1 MDSVLSRKLFRDKYT
16 QEIKLQ
22 KFNEGGIT
30 TLKLA
35 EGGEVA
41 ATTSSGSNFTESEK
55 LGYMLAPIAASLL
68 QAKQSPGQSP
78 LASLFGAVGEGVSQ
92 IPAIG
97 LKIKELEGKKTGKD
111 RTFYRNMNEQ
121 DLIDAK
127 LPPGTVAQKEIVLT
141 AEGAILPTG
150 RYDIKEKSNIQELSK
165 EMVKESRPAFDSSLT
180 LIEKQF
186 GKYYNPTTGEVANIP
201 GIGIG
206 GGMNLTSDEAKDNQG
221 TKQQF
226 QDILFKYR
234 AGSTQTIQETE
245 NLKKEI
251 GSGFLKT
258 EKDFLVAMSKFRDII
273 EKDKSAVFAGY
284 KPEEVDYYIQRGGI
298 APKKSPFENLG
309 VPKINYA
316 QGAPLFKITKEG
328 LRQ

>member
-1 MDSVLSRKLFRDKYT
+1 MDPVLSRKLFREKYI
-16 QEIKLQ
+16 QEVKPQ
-22 KFNEGGIT
+22 KFNEGGIA

-35 EGGEVA
+35 EGGEVS
-41 ATTSSGSNFTESEK
+41 TSSSTFTEGEK
-55 LGYMLAPIAASLL
+55 LGYLLAPIAAQLL
-68 QAKQSPGQSP
+68 QAKQRPGESA
-78 LASLFGAVGEGVSQ
+78 LSSLFGAVGEGVSQ

-111 RTFYRNMNEQ
+111 RTFFRTMTSEE
-121 DLIDAK
+121 LATEK
-127 LPPGTVAQKEIVLT
+127 LAPGTVAQKEIVLT
-141 AEGAILPTG
+141 ADGQILPTG

-165 EMVKESRPAFDSSLT
+165 EMVKDSRPAFDSSLS
-180 LIEKQF
+180 LIERQF
-186 GKYYNPTTGEVANIP
+186 SKYYNPATGEVANIP

-206 GGMNLTSDEAKDNQG
+206 GGMNIISDEAKDNQG

-234 AGSTQTIQETE
+234 AGSTQTAQEIA
-245 NLKKEI
+245 NLQKEI

-273 EKDKSAVFAGY
+273 ERDKSAVFAGY
-284 KPEEVDYYIQRGGI
+284 KPEEVQSYIERGGI
-298 APKKSPFENLG
+298 APKKSPFQNLG
-309 VPKINYA
+309 TPQINYA

>member
-1 MDSVLSRKLFRDKYT
+1 MDPVLSRKLFRDKYVET
-16 QEIKLQ
+16 IKPQ
-22 KFNEGGIT
+22 KFNQGGIA

-41 ATTSSGSNFTESEK
+41 TTSSSSFTEGEK

-68 QAKQSPGQSP
+68 QAKQAPGQSQ

-92 IPAIG
+92 LPAIA
-97 LKIKELEGKKTGKD
+97 LKIKEIEGKKTGKD
-111 RTFYRNMNEQ
+111 RTFYRTMNAEE
-121 DLIDAK
+121 LAK
-127 LPPGTVAQKEIVLT
+127 EGLAPGTVAQKEIVLT
-141 AEGAILPTG
+141 ADGQILPTG
-150 RYDIKEKSNIQELSK
+150 KYDIKEKSNVQELSK
-165 EMVKESRPAFDSSLT
+165 EMIKDSRPAFDSSLA
-180 LIEKQF
+180 LIERQF
-186 GKYYNPTTGEVANIP
+186 SKYYNPATGEVSNIP

-206 GGMNLTSDEAKDNQG
+206 GSMNILSDEAKDNQG

-234 AGSTQTIQETE
+234 AGSTQTAQEIA
-245 NLKKEI
+245 NLQKEI
-251 GSGFLKT
+251 GQGFLKT

-273 EKDKSAVFAGY
+273 ERDKAAVFAGF
-284 KPEEVDYYIQRGGI
+284 KPEEVQSYIERGGI

-309 VPKINYA
+309 TPKINYA
-316 QGAPLFKITKEG
+316 PGAPLFKITKEG